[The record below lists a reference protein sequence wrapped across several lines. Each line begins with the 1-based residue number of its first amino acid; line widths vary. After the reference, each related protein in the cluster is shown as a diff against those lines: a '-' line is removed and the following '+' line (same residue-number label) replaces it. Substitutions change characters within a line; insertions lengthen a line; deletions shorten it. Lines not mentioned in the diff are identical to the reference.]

1 MLCLSA
7 TLVGAA
13 AQPTVTALNAWADGG
28 DVVLALSLSG
38 GTEPEVVEVDGAA
51 YLLSG
56 LTLGEPLGLEGPFPL
71 RRAELNRVADG
82 VRLELELVEPGR
94 VVDWRWEAEVG
105 LLRFAIGGEAEV
117 EVPRADELRLR
128 RIVLDPGHGGRWT
141 GAGGVSSGVFEK
153 DLVLEIARELA
164 ELLEGELG
172 CEVELTRDGDYAVGL
187 RERAR
192 LADEPA
198 ADLFVSV
205 HLNGGP
211 PGMSGSEVYVP
222 EYRRPQSPWSGGGGY
237 RAGLEL
243 EDRGPWLLRWE
254 AARLLAGLH
263 FEVLDAGGAELAD
276 GIQRAQLELLGRA
289 DRGVK
294 TAPFFVIVEPRCPAV
309 LTESLFLSDR
319 EEEALVLDPAYRGR
333 IARALCRGIVDW
345 VRARQQLP
353 DWLNSMRGEP

>member
-1 MLCLSA
+1 MLSLSV

-13 AQPTVTALNAWADGG
+13 AQPTVTALNAWAAGG

-38 GTEPEVVEVDGAA
+38 GAEPEVVEVEGTA
-51 YLLSG
+51 YLLPG

-71 RRAELNRVADG
+71 RRAVLSPFADG
-82 VRLELELVEPGR
+82 VRLELELVEPGW
-94 VVDWRWEAEVG
+94 VVDWRWESEVG
-105 LLRFAIGGEAEV
+105 LLCCAIGGEV
-117 EVPRADELRLR
+117 EGEMPTVGELELR

-164 ELLEGELG
+164 GLLVDELG
-172 CEVELTRDGDYAVGL
+172 CEVVLTREGDYAVGL

-192 LADEPA
+192 LADELA

-205 HLNGGP
+205 HLNGGA

-222 EYRRPQSPWSGGGGY
+222 EYRRPQSPWSGGGGR

-243 EDRGPWLLRWE
+243 EDCTPWLLRWE

-263 FEVLDAGGAELAD
+263 FEVLDTGGVELAD
-276 GIQRAQLELLGRA
+276 GIQRAQLELLGRS

-294 TAPFFVIVEPRCPAV
+294 AAPFFVIVEPRCPAV
-309 LTESLFLSDR
+309 LTESLFLSDG

-333 IARALCRGIVDW
+333 VARALCRGIVDW
-345 VRARQQLP
+345 VRAREQLP